1 MPRRLRT
8 GLAFCAAIATA
19 VTVGACGSGMPG
31 NAVVQIGNATITR
44 AALIHWL
51 GVAND
56 ASQVQSNT
64 KAQPLPLPPDYT
76 ACVAAQQASAGAQS
90 AGQTATFKATCA
102 SNYQTLLTEVLNYL
116 ITTYWLQ
123 GEAYDRGVH
132 VTQAEV
138 TKAFLQERKTSNP
151 PLATATQL
159 DSFLAASGQTYGDLL
174 WRTMV
179 QLETNKIQ
187 LQVQKQNQKVT
198 SAQIAAY
205 YNKNKAQ
212 FGTPETRNIH
222 LVLVALAATAQK
234 VRSLLA
240 GGASYATVAPKY
252 SSDPSTKTTGGA
264 MLGVYAGELTPALST
279 QIFAASVGKL
289 SGPVKTAFGY
299 YVFTVDK
306 IIPAKSQSLAQATK
320 AIRTQLS
327 QGQVQAAESALQ
339 AQVQKKWQ
347 PRTSCRS
354 GYVVSD
360 CSNAPSTGSTGASG
374 G

>member
-1 MPRRLRT
+1 M
-8 GLAFCAAIATA
+8 AFCAAIATA

-31 NAVVQIGNATITR
+31 NAVVQIGNATITK

-64 KAQPLPLPPDYT
+64 KAPPLPLPPDYT
-76 ACVAAQQASAGAQS
+76 ACVAAQQAATSVHS
-90 AGQTATFKATCA
+90 AGQTTTFEASCA

-123 GEAYDRGVH
+123 GEAYDRHVH
-132 VTQAEV
+132 VTQAQV
-138 TKAFLQERKTSNP
+138 TKAFNQERKGSSP
-151 PLATATQL
+151 PLATAAQL
-159 DSFLAASGQTYGDLL
+159 RAFLAASGQTVSDLL

-187 LQVQKQNQKVT
+187 LQVQKSHEAVT
-198 SAQIAAY
+198 KAQIAAY

-212 FGTPETRNIH
+212 FGTPETRNLH
-222 LVLVALAATAQK
+222 LVLVSSAATAQK
-234 VRSLLA
+234 VHSLLA

-252 SSDPSTKTTGGA
+252 SVDPNTKSKGGV
-264 MLGVYAGELTPALST
+264 MLGVYSGELTPALNT
-279 QIFAASVGKL
+279 KIFAASTGVL
-289 SGPVKTAFGY
+289 SEPVKTAFGY

-306 IIPAKSQSLAQATK
+306 IIPAKSQTLAQVSS
-320 AIRTQLS
+320 AIRSQLS
-327 QGQVQAAESALQ
+327 SAQVTAAETALQ
-339 AQVQKKWQ
+339 SQVQKKWQ

-360 CSNAPSTGSTGASG
+360 CAGQSTGSTGASG
-374 G
+374 A